1 MKATLL
7 LFPVFYL
14 SVENNL
20 IDLVL
25 LVGVKSTSFIHFCK
39 EFTQKYKL
47 KDKKCHKDESLK
59 SFVLY
64 ALIHACPPV
73 LALINR
79 ASGKLEN
86 YSKK

>member
-1 MKATLL
+1 M
-7 LFPVFYL
+7 

-47 KDKKCHKDESLK
+47 KDKKCHKDESHK

-79 ASGKLEN
+79 VTGKLEN